1 VGPSTPAAGNEGGAR
16 PPARRA
22 AHDRES
28 TPAKSADPASTPAK
42 ATVDKAPLSAR
53 EFVNAP
59 SNRTTIALP
68 FSQIK
73 LQEPS
78 AELFE
83 LAGLLCELMEAIEEA
98 VPKEQHDRLSDLHAR
113 AQTLRLRLR

>member
-1 VGPSTPAAGNEGGAR
+1 VGPSSPAAPDEGSAR

-22 AHDRES
+22 SRAEES
-28 TPAKSADPASTPAK
+28 APAEPDDARATPAKSAAGKP
-42 ATVDKAPLSAR
+42 PLSAR

-78 AELFE
+78 AEVFE
-83 LAGLLCELMEAIEEA
+83 LAGLLCELMEAIEQA
-98 VPKEQHDRLSDLHAR
+98 VPEEQRDRLSDLHAR
-113 AQTLRLRLR
+113 AQALRVRLR

>member
-1 VGPSTPAAGNEGGAR
+1 VGPSTPAAPNEGGAR
-16 PPARRA
+16 PSARRVS
-22 AHDRES
+22 HDGES
-28 TPAKSADPASTPAK
+28 TPAKSADTAATPAK
-42 ATVDKAPLSAR
+42 AAADKAPPSAR

-83 LAGLLCELMEAIEEA
+83 LAGLLCELMEAIEQAIPQE
-98 VPKEQHDRLSDLHAR
+98 ERDRLGDLHAR
-113 AQTLRLRLR
+113 AQALRLRLR